1 LFETSKTTI
10 IKEQNDKK
18 WDSVFWSEE
27 GYRPDNT
34 TKMLNNIHQKLNTEN
49 QKELTDMFQK
59 VERQSEITEKSSS
72 NKTRQEL
79 ARISLASISQRL
91 AKDPDSSNPDENSKE
106 YLEKLLEK
114 SREHVQWDGEKFV
127 PKPIYLSK
135 INLGKFRN
143 PQSFHEYKVRVRY
156 MNAELFVP
164 IKIAEHAGL
173 TVTDEWEDLK
183 KELNGI
189 KQFLRL
195 TKYLI
200 NK

>member
-1 LFETSKTTI
+1 
-10 IKEQNDKK
+10 
-18 WDSVFWSEE
+18 
-27 GYRPDNT
+27 
-34 TKMLNNIHQKLNTEN
+34 
-49 QKELTDMFQK
+49 
-59 VERQSEITEKSSS
+59 
-72 NKTRQEL
+72 
-79 ARISLASISQRL
+79 
-91 AKDPDSSNPDENSKE
+91 
-106 YLEKLLEK
+106 
-114 SREHVQWDGEKFV
+114 
-127 PKPIYLSK
+127 
-135 INLGKFRN
+135 
-143 PQSFHEYKVRVRY
+143 